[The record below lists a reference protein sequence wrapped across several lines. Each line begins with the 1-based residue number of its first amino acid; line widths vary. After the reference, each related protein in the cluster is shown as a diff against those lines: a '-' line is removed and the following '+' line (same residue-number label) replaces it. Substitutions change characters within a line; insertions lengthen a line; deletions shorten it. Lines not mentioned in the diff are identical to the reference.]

1 MYKTTL
7 KTYLEIKKTIEASKP
22 EILPYMLQI
31 KLFNVKA
38 SSVKFG
44 GSRETKL
51 PFQILQVK
59 SANRAQGDGAFQTSI
74 ARGQLDTKKL
84 GICGQQLSTCNCKT
98 EFPTNGYG
106 AVILKAACPELLVC
120 IPD

>member
-31 KLFNVKA
+31 KLFSVKA

-44 GSRETKL
+44 GSRDTKL
-51 PFQILQVK
+51 PFQILQEK

-74 ARGQLDTKKL
+74 ARRAARHTKTWHMWAAALHLQSQNRVPYKRL
-84 GICGQQLSTCNCKT
+84 RGCHPESSLSRTASVHT
-98 EFPTNGYG
+98 
-106 AVILKAACPELLVC
+106 
-120 IPD
+120 